1 MTNWPMTE
9 NLLVTMAKNL
19 LEKRNDNSRVT
30 NTQIKE

>member
-9 NLLVTMAKNL
+9 NILVPMAMNL

-30 NTQIKE
+30 NTQVKE